1 VANQTD
7 AFLYDSVLEAEGQSS
22 VCLLFILKAILALT
36 ENKESNRRAQSGIRS
51 MHEKIMNQ
59 LIQTDETCAKRIAK
73 VWKEM
78 IATTIK
84 DKSVSFNSI
93 EEYLEFRMVDTGA
106 P

>member
-1 VANQTD
+1 MV
-7 AFLYDSVLEAEGQSS
+7 V
-22 VCLLFILKAILALT
+22 LT
-36 ENKESNRRAQSGIRS
+36 ENKDSNRRAQSGIRY
-51 MHEKIMNQ
+51 MHEKIMNR
-59 LIQTDETCAKRIAK
+59 LIKTDETCAKRIAK

-93 EEYLEFRMVDTGA
+93 EEYLKFRMVDTGA